1 MKKAF
6 IVLCAL
12 LFAVDAYAAPI
23 SPQDKRAAVEDFSLK
38 DLKGKSHRVSDYKGK
53 VVVVSLWATWCKPCL
68 RELKFLKKLKAVHP
82 GKLEILAVATDGP
95 NTASRIRPVA
105 KRSKL
110 TMPVLLDSDG
120 AVMGALNSRAI
131 LPHSTYID
139 QKGKVAYS
147 HSGFVAGD
155 EEVISEV
162 IGALLKEK

>member
-1 MKKAF
+1 MNKAF

-12 LFAVDAYAAPI
+12 LFTVDTYAAPI
-23 SPQDKRAAVEDFSLK
+23 MPQNKRSTVEDFSLK
-38 DLKGKSHRVSDYKGK
+38 DLRGKTHRVSDYKGK

-68 RELKFLKKLKAVHP
+68 RELKFLKKVKATNP
-82 GKLEILAVATDGP
+82 DKLEILAVATDGP

-139 QKGKVAYS
+139 QKGNVAYS

-155 EEVISEV
+155 EDVILDV
-162 IGALLKEK
+162 INALLKEK

>member
-1 MKKAF
+1 MNKAF

-12 LFAVDAYAAPI
+12 LFTFDTYAAPI
-23 SPQDKRAAVEDFSLK
+23 SAQGKRAAIEDFSLK
-38 DLKGKSHRVSDYKGK
+38 DLKGKRHRVSDYKGK

-68 RELKFLKKLKAVHP
+68 RELKFLKKLKTAHP

-131 LPHSTYID
+131 LPHSTYVD

-155 EEVISEV
+155 EDVIFEVVS
-162 IGALLKEK
+162 ALLKEK